1 MSQKRAELFI
11 VTGLLF
17 LLAVALALPT
27 PSAMASPSKVGE
39 QIPVIMVGDRLV
51 DAAHSLGVVPV
62 AMVVRC
68 SMWPMCDKLKSSVQ
82 VLGCPECLLK
92 KKLDPLFKYGEK
104 HGIKKVFIEKSMEFC
119 AYKKGLDLEKIGDLA
134 KAGGYEVSYVDFT
147 QGLDHAVQGT
157 AELIGQKNKAVPAMG
172 KYRQAMEKTLKF
184 IKNKTFVKNVVII
197 RGTYQAASGKT
208 FLRIE
213 SPNGYADKFML
224 DPLGINNVGQ
234 LAVPQG
240 KTPSKGHIQVRKLTG
255 LIAAAPDAIIMTGDA
270 QAVQK
275 AIYRAVKKNPA
286 LAGVPALKGHALFSL
301 PGYVDASV
309 MEYPG
314 VLKQWADF
322 LAL

>member
-17 LLAVALALPT
+17 LAVAFALSL
-27 PSAMASPSKVGE
+27 PSAMASPSKVSE

-51 DAAHSLGVVPV
+51 DTAHSLGVVPA
-62 AMVVRC
+62 AMSVRC

-82 VLGCPECLLK
+82 VLGCPGCLFK
-92 KKLDPLFKYGEK
+92 KKLAPLFKYGEK
-104 HGIKKVFIEKSMEFC
+104 HGIKKVLIEKSRDFC
-119 AYKKGLDLEKIGDLA
+119 AYKKELDLEKIGDLA
-134 KAGGYEVSYVDFT
+134 KSGGYEVSYVDFS
-147 QGLDHAVQGT
+147 QGLDQAMHNT
-157 AELIGQKNKAVPAMG
+157 AELIGQKHKAAPAME
-172 KYRQAMEKTLKF
+172 KYRQAMEETRKF
-184 IKNKTFVKNVVII
+184 IKNKTFVKNVIII

-224 DPLGINNVGQ
+224 EPLGIKNVGQ
-234 LAVPQG
+234 LAVSQG

-270 QAVQK
+270 KAVQK
-275 AIYRAVKKNPA
+275 AIHRAVKKNPA
-286 LAGVPALKGHALFSL
+286 LAGVPALKAHALFSL
-301 PGYVDASV
+301 PGYVDSSV

-314 VLKQWADF
+314 VLKQWAGF